1 MVEKR
6 VLMRGMARE
15 YSRWPKIL
23 PASPLAVALT
33 LACLVLHGQQATNRP
48 PATNSTPP
56 VGLLYRVHFK
66 C

>member
-33 LACLVLHGQQATNRP
+33 LACLVLHGQQKSEKKRKEKQKRKGVNP
-48 PATNSTPP
+48 
-56 VGLLYRVHFK
+56 
-66 C
+66 

>member
-1 MVEKR
+1 
-6 VLMRGMARE
+6 MRGMARE

-23 PASPLAVALT
+23 PASALAVALM
-33 LACLVLHGQQATNRP
+33 LVCLVLRGQQATNNP

-56 VGLLYRVHFK
+56 VGFLCRVHFK